1 MGQLRCVIEEQ
12 FAKSSIITT
21 MTKYILSEDHF
32 MHYCLA
38 SFDELK
44 MLFDAR
50 ISSKEERGF
59 VGNGLIVSNTRDSS
73 VNNHMND
80 LF

>member
-1 MGQLRCVIEEQ
+1 MIEEQ
-12 FAKSSIITT
+12 FAKSFIITT
-21 MTKYILSEDHF
+21 MMKYILSEDHF

-50 ISSKEERGF
+50 IVKRRGGLLGMASSYQIPE
-59 VGNGLIVSNTRDSS
+59 I
-73 VNNHMND
+73 HP
-80 LF
+80 